1 MNYFVNYII
10 EAGLSLGIFIFVY
23 WFMLRRETRF
33 TATRFYLLF
42 ALIFSTLLPF
52 ITIRL
57 KIFAS
62 TAGELPGIDVTQVNL
77 LETVTVYAS
86 GVPQRIGNLFL
97 SFDYAMLIYILGA
110 FAALFVI
117 SAGVF
122 QLLRMVS
129 ANRIFR
135 LRKVRLVVSNKE
147 ISPYSFFNFIFISN
161 TLTKQE
167 NWKSMVQH
175 ELEHVRQGHS
185 FDVLFVD
192 VMMVFQWFNPFY
204 WMIRRMV
211 RENHEFLADKGVL
224 KLGSISAA
232 HYKKLLLSQAIGGS
246 PVMTSN
252 FFSIKTIKKRFKMIT
267 NNKNKKFTALRYS
280 IGVVVALALTVM
292 FACEKY
298 EAENEMLSENIIF
311 KGGLISQEEF
321 EQMEIYYMQFNDI
334 DRLDALYLYP
344 ELKEYLTADT
354 YSVVFEEGD
363 PSISEFV
370 NKLDF
375 SKNLAVSVHS
385 SSTPPYGAI
394 GEGLD
399 VSNVSSNGEEVFA
412 IVEQMPEFPGGD
424 MALLKYIS
432 AHLDYPSIAID
443 NGIEGKVYVY
453 FVVGSDGAVID
464 AKVARGVDPSLD
476 AEALRVVSSLPNW
489 VPGKQRGENVAV
501 SYNVPINFSLQE
513 K

>member
-10 EAGLSLGIFIFVY
+10 EAGLCLGVFTFVY

-42 ALIFSTLLPF
+42 ALLFSTLLPF

-57 KIFAS
+57 KVFAS
-62 TAGELPGIDVTQVNL
+62 AADVTTGIDTTHINL

-246 PVMTSN
+246 PVLTSN

-311 KGGLISQEEF
+311 KGALISQEEI
-321 EQMEIYYMQFNDI
+321 EDMKLQYKITNI

-344 ELKEYLTADT
+344 ELKEHLTADT
-354 YSVVFEEGD
+354 YTIVFEKDD
-363 PSISEFV
+363 PSRLELFKKLDITIDPTDDDKPSIEPFGISEDDY
-370 NKLDF
+370 L
-375 SKNLAVSVHS
+375 SQ
-385 SSTPPYGAI
+385 
-394 GEGLD
+394 
-399 VSNVSSNGEEVFA
+399 SNFSSNGEQVFA
-412 IVEQMPEFPGGD
+412 IAEEMPQFPGGD
-424 MALLKYIS
+424 MALYNYIKDNV
-432 AHLDYPSIAID
+432 DYPSISKE

-453 FVVGSDGAVID
+453 FVIGSDGAVTNVKI
-464 AKVARGVDPSLD
+464 ARGVDPSLD
-476 AEALRVVSSLPNW
+476 AEALRVIRSLPNW

-501 SYNVPINFSLQE
+501 SYNVPINFALQ
-513 K
+513 

>member
-10 EAGLSLGIFIFVY
+10 EAGLSLGIFTFVY
-23 WFMLRRETRF
+23 WFMLRRETRY

-42 ALIFSTLLPF
+42 ALLFSTLLPF

-62 TAGELPGIDVTQVNL
+62 TAGELPGIDTTQVNL

-122 QLLRMVS
+122 QLLRKVS
-129 ANRIFR
+129 VNRIFR
-135 LRKVRLVVSNKE
+135 LRKVRLVVSDKE
-147 ISPYSFFNFIFISN
+147 FSPYSFFNFIFISN

-344 ELKEYLTADT
+344 ELKEHLTADT

-363 PSISEFV
+363 PSASEIM
-370 NKLDF
+370 NKLGSLKNF
-375 SKNLAVSVHS
+375 SVSINS
-385 SSTPPYGAI
+385 SSKPI
-394 GEGLD
+394 DILED
-399 VSNVSSNGEEVFA
+399 DRQKSNVSSNGEEVFA
-412 IVEQMPEFPGGD
+412 IVEEMPQFPGGD
-424 MALLKYIS
+424 MALLNYIKDNV
-432 AHLDYPSIAID
+432 DYPSIAID

-453 FVVGSDGAVID
+453 FVIGSDGVVSDVKI
-464 AKVARGVDPSLD
+464 ARGVDPSLD

-501 SYNVPINFSLQE
+501 SYNIPINFSLQE
-513 K
+513 Q